1 MGPPWGPPGSCRPQ
15 MGPMLAP
22 WNLQSGSPLYHN
34 LRKLSH
40 FWMTDAIA
48 LLPTPHAC
56 RIWESMSLES
66 TQRYL
71 YNLIRTKWNK
81 KIRAYIAGYTCTLWD
96 GPEYDQP
103 QNVLIEFCCLSAIVW
118 NGQNNHPCN
127 NNVNTYIFFIKHGA
141 NMRSCITYLPLL
153 FTGFVIFY
161 K

>member
-15 MGPMLAP
+15 MGHILAP
-22 WNLQSGSPLYHN
+22 RNLQSGSPLYHN

-56 RIWESMSLES
+56 RNWENMSLES
-66 TQRYL
+66 TQWYL
-71 YNLIRTKWNK
+71 YNL
-81 KIRAYIAGYTCTLWD
+81 TLCD

-118 NGQNNHPCN
+118 NGQIITPSITMWAHISSSS
-127 NNVNTYIFFIKHGA
+127 NTALICVPVSHIWA
-141 NMRSCITYLPLL
+141 PLAS
-153 FTGFVIFY
+153 FVYRIRYFL
-161 K
+161 